1 MPRHTLRYVA
11 YILLGIASIVRGF
24 AISDTHSRTWSFLY
38 ALAGTVLVMAASRKL
53 YQESHALKSNDGVHH
68 S

>member
-1 MPRHTLRYVA
+1 MTRHTLRYVA

-53 YQESHALKSNDGVHH
+53 YQESHAPKSNDGVRH

>member
-1 MPRHTLRYVA
+1 MTRQSPRYVA

-53 YQESHALKSNDGVHH
+53 YQDSHAAKPNDVTLQP
-68 S
+68 